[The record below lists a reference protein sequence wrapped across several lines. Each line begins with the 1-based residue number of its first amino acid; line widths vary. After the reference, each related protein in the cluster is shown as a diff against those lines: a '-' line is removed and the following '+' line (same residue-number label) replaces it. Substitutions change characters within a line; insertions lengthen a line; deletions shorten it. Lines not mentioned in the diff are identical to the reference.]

1 MTKMLSGLSQ
11 FLSLNKRQDG
21 GVVQSNQR
29 KNKKGS
35 VLGERFKSSVLAVQ
49 SCQLNMGRVFGA
61 RGQHF
66 SLNKEKK
73 CRECKIS
80 ELSALK

>member
-11 FLSLNKRQDG
+11 FLSLNKRQGD

-29 KNKKGS
+29 EKKKGS
-35 VLGERFKSSVLAVQ
+35 ALGERFKSSALAVQ
-49 SCQLNMGRVFGA
+49 SCQLSIRRVFGA

-73 CRECKIS
+73 NAENARS
-80 ELSALK
+80 LNFQH